1 MTFDNGLI
9 AFVVSLALGG
19 VGWLI
24 KIQSRVQTL
33 EQGQT
38 NLHTDLVDL
47 KSESRGFRESLAKID
62 KSLEVVIQRLED
74 LIHRRQ

>member
-1 MTFDNGLI
+1 MTFDNGILVF
-9 AFVVSLALGG
+9 AVSLVLGG
-19 VGWLI
+19 IGWLI
-24 KIQSRVQTL
+24 KIQNRVQSL

-38 NLHTDLVDL
+38 NLHSDLLDL

-74 LIHRRQ
+74 LIHRKQ